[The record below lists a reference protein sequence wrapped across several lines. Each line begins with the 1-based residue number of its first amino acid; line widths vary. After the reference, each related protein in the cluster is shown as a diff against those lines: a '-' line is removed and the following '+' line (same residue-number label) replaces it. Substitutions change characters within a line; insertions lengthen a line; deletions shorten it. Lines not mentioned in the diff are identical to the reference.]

1 MADWKKVIVSGSNTH
16 INHLTSSGNFSASGN
31 LFGALTENTNLTRV
45 VVYNPLN
52 GQLEQKELNLV
63 QTIRAPRLFLADLD
77 ASSNDSSQNFKLSFD
92 SSSDTSEPITA
103 PYLISASY
111 SPHGLLRT
119 NTSAQFLINGNWQ
132 QIEPTD
138 QVYFEQSGPT
148 NLTGSVVDIRNG
160 LITGTSKQNITIH
173 LNTVKEFEIASVT
186 SGKNNDP
193 VPAHDPTA
201 ATKNYLVNA
210 FDCPI
215 PTDTGSLEVYVN
227 DTAAPKAVFSLTGSN
242 GNNNITTTVS
252 NITPNIFASQSN
264 LNNFGE
270 LDTTK
275 SNRSGSITIGQTHQ
289 VDGYNYAYV
298 LHTGSRSGTE
308 FAHITNFVEWFYDN
322 NGAGQA
328 LSGTSGVAGSTIT
341 TGTTTTSIS
350 GIKYFTSAFKLSK
363 IKRFD
368 CTNQYRNIYTA
379 GNSAITVTT
388 STTNT
393 ADKFSVT
400 QSGELITSTKETEF
414 DNPASTQGA
423 NLQTLQSAT
432 NAHLQQT
439 RITCSFEFNPGS
451 VTTVHFPSGFL
462 DNDNSNG
469 VPNYIGGSSAAD
481 CQAEITFKHLN
492 KSDSTTLDIGTINDF
507 LMITQNSGSTSETQI
522 ELFRG
527 EKFRVQDRT
536 YSTGDNPTSYLWDGT
551 QNIGNNGAAEYQDG
565 LLLFS
570 SYLVYPTNAGENG
583 DGGDFTTNLG
593 PAQSFDYSS
602 GATQEATGVRNYIR
616 YFKVPAGGNRSAQLE
631 FKGRGKVVRDA
642 NTLNGQ
648 EFKVFL
654 QRLGTSDA
662 NSFFNSGFKN
672 LLDSDCRDGALITTD
687 AQHIPL
693 TNTLSSID
701 YGTSL
706 LEGIN
711 VATSVVAFS
720 EAAGAPAFTTNE
732 HILVKIECPD
742 GWDGFIDAMALRFG
756 SQDGSTASVLN
767 ANLSSDGSA

>member
-31 LFGALTENTNLTRV
+31 LFGNLTENTNLTRV
-45 VVYNPLN
+45 VVYNPLT

-77 ASSNDSSQNFKLSFD
+77 ASSNSSDTRFKLSFD
-92 SSSDTSEPITA
+92 SSSNTSEPITA

-111 SPHGLLRT
+111 TPHGLLRT
-119 NTSAQFLINGNWQ
+119 NANTEFLINGAWDDVDAV
-132 QIEPTD
+132 D

-148 NLTGSVVDIRNG
+148 NLTGSVNDVRNG
-160 LITGTSKQNITIH
+160 LITGASKEDIVLH
-173 LNTVKEFEIASVT
+173 LNTVKEFTIASVT

-242 GNNNITTTVS
+242 GNNNITTAVN
-252 NITPNIFASQSN
+252 NITPTIFASQSN

-270 LDTTK
+270 LDSTK

-328 LSGTSGVAGSTIT
+328 MSATEGNANSLVTE
-341 TGTTTTSIS
+341 GTTTTSIS
-350 GIKYFTSAFKLSK
+350 GIKYFTSEFKLSK
-363 IKRFD
+363 IRRFD
-368 CTNQYRNIYTA
+368 CTNQYKNIYSRT
-379 GNSAITVTT
+379 GGIRLTT
-388 STTNT
+388 TTTNT

-400 QSGELITSTKETEF
+400 QSGVFITSEKKTAI
-414 DNPASTQGA
+414 ASPDGSDDVD
-423 NLQTLQSAT
+423 LQSLQSTA
-432 NAHLQQT
+432 NAHTEQT
-439 RITCSFEFNPGS
+439 RVTCSFEFHPGS
-451 VTTVHFPSGFL
+451 VTTVHFPSDFK
-462 DNDNSNG
+462 DNDTSNG
-469 VPNYIGGSSAAD
+469 VPNYPGGSTAAD
-481 CQAEITFKHLN
+481 CQGSTLFTHVNKTNTTGLSATF
-492 KSDSTTLDIGTINDF
+492 NDF
-507 LMITQNSGSTSETQI
+507 LMITQNSGSTSETEI
-522 ELFRG
+522 EQFRG
-527 EKFRVQDRT
+527 EKFRVQDRS

-551 QNIGNNGAAEYQDG
+551 QNIGNNGASEYRDG
-565 LLLFS
+565 LLIFS
-570 SYLVYPTNAGENG
+570 SHLVYPTNAGESS
-583 DGGDFTTNLG
+583 DGGDFTTGTG
-593 PAQSFDYSS
+593 PTQDNDYSS

-706 LEGIN
+706 VEGIN

-742 GWDGFIDAMALRFG
+742 GWEGFIDAMALRFG

-767 ANLSSDGSA
+767 ALGSSQQ